1 MKRKNR
7 HGFTLMELMIAVG
20 IILVILTMVLPNL
33 AAARI
38 RTNEV
43 SALRTI
49 GAIHTAQAQYQSQTN
64 KFAVALPE
72 LAKVMSK
79 KLADGAHSGYRFIL
93 QGTNEGY
100 QITATP
106 EKVGGTGN
114 RTFVSDQSLSVQ
126 DGAGKEVEN

>member
-1 MKRKNR
+1 MNRKNQ

-38 RTNEV
+38 RANEV

-49 GAIHTAQAQYQSQTN
+49 SAIHTAQAQYQSQTN
-64 KFAVALPE
+64 RFAVTLPE
-72 LAKVMSK
+72 LTKVISK
-79 KLADGAHSGYRFIL
+79 KLADGAHSGYNFIL

-114 RTFVSDQSLSVQ
+114 RTFVSDESLSVR
-126 DGAGKEVEN
+126 DGEGREVEN